1 MICLDSSFLIDI
13 LRNKK
18 EAVDKARE
26 MEKFGFGI
34 TSISVFEVMIGF
46 YLKNKDY
53 ASRYANFEELISNLE
68 VLNLDLN
75 SAILSSKISAKL
87 TTEGK
92 IIEQSDCLIAGIM
105 FSNGVSSILTRNIS
119 HFTRIKGIKVIP
131 Y

>member
-46 YLKNKDY
+46 YLKN
-53 ASRYANFEELISNLE
+53 N
-68 VLNLDLN
+68 
-75 SAILSSKISAKL
+75 
-87 TTEGK
+87 
-92 IIEQSDCLIAGIM
+92 
-105 FSNGVSSILTRNIS
+105 
-119 HFTRIKGIKVIP
+119 
-131 Y
+131 